1 MPMKDK
7 REKSQQV
14 SVRLTSS
21 EKESLEILARQK
33 GCEGLTGLLR
43 LLARAKQVV
52 IKEL

>member
-1 MPMKDK
+1 MKYE

-14 SVRLTSS
+14 SVRLTSK
-21 EKESLEILARQK
+21 EKKSLETLANEK

-43 LLARAKQVV
+43 LLARAKHVV

>member
-1 MPMKDK
+1 MKEK

-14 SVRLTSS
+14 SVRLTGS
-21 EKESLEILARQK
+21 EKESLARLAHQK